1 MRKLF
6 IVFALSKEIID
17 DVIYHCFSEQLTK
30 PTQHNTT
37 QHRQFITQ
45 AL

>member
-6 IVFALSKEIID
+6 IAFALSKEIID

-30 PTQHNTT
+30 PTQHK
-37 QHRQFITQ
+37 QFITQ
-45 AL
+45 VL